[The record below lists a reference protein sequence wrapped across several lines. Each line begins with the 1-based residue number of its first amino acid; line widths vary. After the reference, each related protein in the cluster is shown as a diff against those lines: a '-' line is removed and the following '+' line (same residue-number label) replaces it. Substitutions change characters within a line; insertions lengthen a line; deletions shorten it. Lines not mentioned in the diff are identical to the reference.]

1 MMLQIICISI
11 FLLGAV
17 IGWLVVYFVRKY
29 KEYNPK
35 VLRDSMVLLLGGGCM
50 DFLLSLIDKQVALYA
65 FAAYLIGLAT
75 AFFLHWI
82 YQFIVAKIT
91 APKFMDPRS
100 KYELFSG
107 CSLSDTEKDARSM
120 VCYQLEIVNQGFQ
133 QLYEKLITEDEF
145 ITLVKK
151 SGLTRQAFED
161 LTSHPMGSQI
171 SGSLVHIYSLSP
183 YARLYFSCIGYP
195 HSGQDFFAML

>member
-1 MMLQIICISI
+1 MLRLVFVSV

-17 IGWLVVYFVRKY
+17 IGWLMVYFVRKY
-29 KEYNPK
+29 KKYNPK

-82 YQFIVAKIT
+82 YQLIVAKIT

-133 QLYEKLITEDEF
+133 QLCEKLITEDEF

-151 SGLTRQAFED
+151 SGLTRQVFEE
-161 LTSHPMGSQI
+161 LTSSPIGDMFLDP
-171 SGSLVHIYSLSP
+171 SLTAYIKVKNI
-183 YARLYFSCIGYP
+183 
-195 HSGQDFFAML
+195 FFVDDVPNGKES

>member
-1 MMLQIICISI
+1 MMLRLVFVSL

-29 KEYNPK
+29 KDHNPK
-35 VLRDSMVLLLGGGCM
+35 GLRETIVLFLGGGCL
-50 DFLLSLIDKQVALYA
+50 DLLLSLIDKQVAIDA
-65 FAAYLIGLAT
+65 FTAYIIGFAT

-107 CSLSDTEKDARSM
+107 CSLSDTEKEARSL

-133 QLYEKLITEDEF
+133 QLCEKLITEDEF

-151 SGLTRQAFED
+151 SGLARQTFEE
-161 LTSHPMGSQI
+161 LTSHPMGDMF
-171 SGSLVHIYSLSP
+171 LSP
-183 YARLYFSCIGYP
+183 ALTAYMRAKNIFDTIEGDVLT
-195 HSGQDFFAML
+195 DK

>member
-1 MMLQIICISI
+1 MLRIILISV

-29 KEYNPK
+29 KVHNPK
-35 VLRDSMVLLLGGGCM
+35 GLRETIVLFLGGGCM
-50 DFLLSLIDKQVALYA
+50 DLLLSLIDKQIAIYA
-65 FAAYLIGLAT
+65 FSAYIVGFAV

-82 YQFIVAKIT
+82 YQFIVVKIT

-107 CSLSDTEKDARSM
+107 CSLSDTEKNARSM
-120 VCYQLEIVNQGFQ
+120 VCYQLEVVNQGFL
-133 QLYEKLITEDEF
+133 QLSKKLITEDEF

-151 SGLTRQAFED
+151 SGLTRQAFEE
-161 LTSHPMGSQI
+161 LTTDPMGDMF
-171 SGSLVHIYSLSP
+171 LSP
-183 YARLYFSCIGYP
+183 ALTAYIEAKNVFDAIEG
-195 HSGQDFFAML
+195 DVITDK

>member
-1 MMLQIICISI
+1 MLRMISVSL
-11 FLLGAV
+11 FLFGATV
-17 IGWLVVYFVRKY
+17 GWLIVYFVRKY
-29 KEYNPK
+29 KEHNPK
-35 VLRDSMVLLLGGGCM
+35 GLRETIVLFLGGGCM
-50 DFLLSLIDKQVALYA
+50 ELFLSLIDKQVALYA
-65 FAAYLIGLAT
+65 FIAYIIGFAT

-107 CSLSDTEKDARSM
+107 CSLSDTEKDARTM
-120 VCYQLEIVNQGFQ
+120 VGYQLEIVNQGFQ
-133 QLYEKLITEDEF
+133 QLCEKLITEDEF

-161 LTSHPMGSQI
+161 LTSHPLGDMF
-171 SGSLVHIYSLSP
+171 LSP
-183 YARLYFSCIGYP
+183 ALTAYIRAKNIFDAIERDAADRQITG
-195 HSGQDFFAML
+195 D

>member
-1 MMLQIICISI
+1 MLRLVFVSL

-29 KEYNPK
+29 KDHNPK
-35 VLRDSMVLLLGGGCM
+35 GLRDTIMLFLGGGCL
-50 DFLLSLIDKQVALYA
+50 DLLLSLIDRQVAIDA
-65 FAAYLIGLAT
+65 FTAYIIGFAT

-107 CSLSDTEKDARSM
+107 CNLSDTEKDARSL
-120 VCYQLEIVNQGFQ
+120 VCYQLEIVNQGFL
-133 QLYEKLITEDEF
+133 QLCEKLITEDEF

-161 LTSHPMGSQI
+161 LTSHPMGDMF
-171 SGSLVHIYSLSP
+171 LSP
-183 YARLYFSCIGYP
+183 ALTAYMRAKNIFDAIEGDV
-195 HSGQDFFAML
+195 QTDK

>member
-1 MMLQIICISI
+1 MMLRLVLVSL

-29 KEYNPK
+29 KDHNPK
-35 VLRDSMVLLLGGGCM
+35 GLRDTIMLFLGGGCL
-50 DFLLSLIDKQVALYA
+50 DLLLSLIDKQVAIDA
-65 FAAYLIGLAT
+65 FTAYIIGFAT

-82 YQFIVAKIT
+82 YQLIVAKIT
-91 APKFMDPRS
+91 APQFMDPRS

-133 QLYEKLITEDEF
+133 QLCEKLMTEDEF

-151 SGLTRQAFED
+151 SGLTRQAFQE
-161 LTSHPMGSQI
+161 LTSHPLGDMF
-171 SGSLVHIYSLSP
+171 LSP
-183 YARLYFSCIGYP
+183 ALAAYIRAKNIFDAIEIDTLE
-195 HSGQDFFAML
+195 DN

>member
-1 MMLQIICISI
+1 MMLRMISVSL
-11 FLLGAV
+11 FLFGATV
-17 IGWLVVYFVRKY
+17 GWLIVYFVRQY
-29 KEYNPK
+29 KEHNPK
-35 VLRDSMVLLLGGGCM
+35 GLRETIVLFLGGGCM
-50 DFLLSLIDKQVALYA
+50 ELLLSLIDNQVALYA
-65 FAAYLIGLAT
+65 FIAYIIGFAT

-107 CSLSDTEKDARSM
+107 CNLSDTEKDARSL

-133 QLYEKLITEDEF
+133 QLCEKLITEDEF

-161 LTSHPMGSQI
+161 LTSHPMGDMF
-171 SGSLVHIYSLSP
+171 LSP
-183 YARLYFSCIGYP
+183 ALTAYIRAKNVFDTIEGDALANKKDNR
-195 HSGQDFFAML
+195 

>member
-1 MMLQIICISI
+1 MLRIILISV

-29 KEYNPK
+29 KDHNPK
-35 VLRDSMVLLLGGGCM
+35 GLRETIVLFLGGGCL
-50 DFLLSLIDKQVALYA
+50 DLLLSPIDKQIALYA
-65 FAAYLIGLAT
+65 FSAYILGFTI

-133 QLYEKLITEDEF
+133 QLCEKLITEDEF
-145 ITLVKK
+145 MALVKK
-151 SGLTRQAFED
+151 SGLTRQTFDE
-161 LTSHPMGSQI
+161 LTSHPMGDMF
-171 SGSLVHIYSLSP
+171 LSP
-183 YARLYFSCIGYP
+183 ALAAYIRAKNIFDAIEIDTLE
-195 HSGQDFFAML
+195 DN

>member
-1 MMLQIICISI
+1 MLRLVFVSL

-29 KEYNPK
+29 KDHNPK
-35 VLRDSMVLLLGGGCM
+35 GLRETIVLFLGGGCL
-50 DFLLSLIDKQVALYA
+50 DLLLSLIDKQVAIDA
-65 FAAYLIGLAT
+65 FTAYIIGFAT

-107 CSLSDTEKDARSM
+107 CNLSDTEKDARSL
-120 VCYQLEIVNQGFQ
+120 VYYQLEIVNQGFL
-133 QLYEKLITEDEF
+133 QLCEKLITEDEF
-145 ITLVKK
+145 VTLVKK

-161 LTSHPMGSQI
+161 LTSHPMGNMF
-171 SGSLVHIYSLSP
+171 LSP
-183 YARLYFSCIGYP
+183 ALTAYMRAKNIFDVIEIDTLE
-195 HSGQDFFAML
+195 DN

>member
-1 MMLQIICISI
+1 MLRLVFVSV

-50 DFLLSLIDKQVALYA
+50 DLLLSLIDKQVAIYS
-65 FAAYLIGLAT
+65 FAAYLIGLFT

-82 YQFIVAKIT
+82 YQLIVAKIT
-91 APKFMDPRS
+91 APQFMDPRS

-107 CSLSDTEKDARSM
+107 CNLSDTEKDARAM
-120 VCYQLEIVNQGFQ
+120 VGYQLEIVNQGFQ
-133 QLYEKLITEDEF
+133 QLCEKLITEDEF

-151 SGLTRQAFED
+151 SGLTRQAFEE
-161 LTSHPMGSQI
+161 LTSHPMGDMF
-171 SGSLVHIYSLSP
+171 LSP
-183 YARLYFSCIGYP
+183 ALTAYMRAKNIFDAIESDELA
-195 HSGQDFFAML
+195 DK

>member
-1 MMLQIICISI
+1 MLRLVFVSL

-29 KEYNPK
+29 KDHNPK
-35 VLRDSMVLLLGGGCM
+35 GLRDTIMLFLGGGCL
-50 DFLLSLIDKQVALYA
+50 DLLLSLIDKQVAIYA
-65 FAAYLIGLAT
+65 FSAYIFGFAT

-82 YQFIVAKIT
+82 YQLIVAKIT

-107 CSLSDTEKDARSM
+107 CSLSDTEKEARSL

-133 QLYEKLITEDEF
+133 QLCEKLITEDDF

-161 LTSHPMGSQI
+161 LTSHPMGDMF
-171 SGSLVHIYSLSP
+171 LSP
-183 YARLYFSCIGYP
+183 ALTAYMRAKNIFDVIEGDVLTDKITG
-195 HSGQDFFAML
+195 D

>member
-1 MMLQIICISI
+1 MLRLVFVSV

-29 KEYNPK
+29 KKYNPK

-50 DFLLSLIDKQVALYA
+50 DFLLSLIDKQVAIYA
-65 FAAYLIGLAT
+65 FAAYLIGLFT

-107 CSLSDTEKDARSM
+107 CSLSDTEKDAGSM

-133 QLYEKLITEDEF
+133 QLCEKLITEDEF
-145 ITLVKK
+145 ITLVQK

-161 LTSHPMGSQI
+161 LTSHPLGDMF
-171 SGSLVHIYSLSP
+171 LSP
-183 YARLYFSCIGYP
+183 ALTAYIRAKNIFDVIERDAADRQIIV
-195 HSGQDFFAML
+195 D

>member
-1 MMLQIICISI
+1 MLRIILISV

-29 KEYNPK
+29 KDHNPK
-35 VLRDSMVLLLGGGCM
+35 GLRETFVLFLGGGCM
-50 DFLLSLIDKQVALYA
+50 DLLLSLIDKQIALYA
-65 FAAYLIGLAT
+65 FSTYIVGFAT

-107 CSLSDTEKDARSM
+107 CSLSDTEKDARTM
-120 VCYQLEIVNQGFQ
+120 VGYQLEIVNQGFQ
-133 QLYEKLITEDEF
+133 QLCEKLITEDEF

-161 LTSHPMGSQI
+161 LTSHPLGDMF
-171 SGSLVHIYSLSP
+171 LSP
-183 YARLYFSCIGYP
+183 ALTAYIRAKNIFDAIERDAADRQITG
-195 HSGQDFFAML
+195 D

>member
-1 MMLQIICISI
+1 MLRLVFVSV

-29 KEYNPK
+29 KKYNPK

-50 DFLLSLIDKQVALYA
+50 DFLLSLIDKQVAIYA
-65 FAAYLIGLAT
+65 FAAYLIGFFT

-133 QLYEKLITEDEF
+133 QLCEKLITEDEF

-161 LTSHPMGSQI
+161 LTSHPLGDMF
-171 SGSLVHIYSLSP
+171 LSP
-183 YARLYFSCIGYP
+183 ALTAYMRAKNIFDVIDRDTLT
-195 HSGQDFFAML
+195 DK

>member
-1 MMLQIICISI
+1 MLQLVFVSV

-29 KEYNPK
+29 KDHNPK
-35 VLRDSMVLLLGGGCM
+35 GLRETIVLFLGGGCM
-50 DFLLSLIDKQVALYA
+50 DLLLSLIDKQIALYA
-65 FAAYLIGLAT
+65 FCAYIVGFAT

-107 CSLSDTEKDARSM
+107 CSLSDTEKNARTM
-120 VCYQLEIVNQGFQ
+120 VAYQLEIVNQGFQ
-133 QLYEKLITEDEF
+133 QLCEKLITEDEF

-151 SGLTRQAFED
+151 SGLTRQTFEE
-161 LTSHPMGSQI
+161 LTSHPMGDMF
-171 SGSLVHIYSLSP
+171 LSP
-183 YARLYFSCIGYP
+183 ALTAYIRAKKIFDVIEGDALTDKSP
-195 HSGQDFFAML
+195 VSKSL

>member
-1 MMLQIICISI
+1 MLRMISVSL
-11 FLLGAV
+11 FLFGATV
-17 IGWLVVYFVRKY
+17 GWLIVYFVRKY
-29 KEYNPK
+29 KEHNPK
-35 VLRDSMVLLLGGGCM
+35 GLRETIVLFLGGGCM
-50 DFLLSLIDKQVALYA
+50 ELLLSLIDNQVALYA
-65 FAAYLIGLAT
+65 LIAYIIGFAT

-91 APKFMDPRS
+91 APKFLDPRS

-107 CSLSDTEKDARSM
+107 CNLSDTEKDARSL

-133 QLYEKLITEDEF
+133 QLCEKLITEDEF

-161 LTSHPMGSQI
+161 LTSHPMGDMF
-171 SGSLVHIYSLSP
+171 LSP
-183 YARLYFSCIGYP
+183 ALTAYIRAKNVFDTIEGDALANKKYNR
-195 HSGQDFFAML
+195 

>member
-1 MMLQIICISI
+1 MVLQIIFFSV
-11 FLLGAV
+11 FLFGAV

-29 KEYNPK
+29 KKYNPK
-35 VLRDSMVLLLGGGCM
+35 VLRDTIVLFLGGGCM
-50 DFLLSLIDKQVALYA
+50 DLLLSLIDKQTALYA
-65 FAAYLIGLAT
+65 FAAYLIGIAT
-75 AFFLHWI
+75 TFFLHWI

-107 CSLSDTEKDARSM
+107 CNLSDEEKDARSM

-161 LTSHPMGSQI
+161 LTSHPMGDMF
-171 SGSLVHIYSLSP
+171 LSP
-183 YARLYFSCIGYP
+183 ALAAYIRAKNIFDAIEIDTLE
-195 HSGQDFFAML
+195 DN

>member
-1 MMLQIICISI
+1 MMLRLVFVSL

-29 KEYNPK
+29 KDHNPK
-35 VLRDSMVLLLGGGCM
+35 GLRDTIMLFLGGGCL
-50 DFLLSLIDKQVALYA
+50 DLLLSLIDKQVAIYA
-65 FAAYLIGLAT
+65 FTAYIIGFAT

-107 CSLSDTEKDARSM
+107 CSLSDTEKEARSL

-133 QLYEKLITEDEF
+133 QLCEKLITEDEF
-145 ITLVKK
+145 IALVKK

-161 LTSHPMGSQI
+161 LTSHPIGDMF
-171 SGSLVHIYSLSP
+171 LSP
-183 YARLYFSCIGYP
+183 ALTAYIRAKNIFDTIEGDVLT
-195 HSGQDFFAML
+195 DK

>member
-1 MMLQIICISI
+1 MLRLVFVSL

-29 KEYNPK
+29 KDHNPK
-35 VLRDSMVLLLGGGCM
+35 GLRETIVLFLGGGCL
-50 DFLLSLIDKQVALYA
+50 DLLLSLIDKQVVAIDA
-65 FAAYLIGLAT
+65 FTAYIIGFAT

-107 CSLSDTEKDARSM
+107 CNLSDTEKDARSL

-133 QLYEKLITEDEF
+133 QLCEKLITEDEF

-151 SGLTRQAFED
+151 SGLTRQVFEE
-161 LTSHPMGSQI
+161 LTSHPMGDMF
-171 SGSLVHIYSLSP
+171 LSP
-183 YARLYFSCIGYP
+183 ALTAYIRAKNIFDAIECDSLACK
-195 HSGQDFFAML
+195 

>member
-1 MMLQIICISI
+1 MMLRMISVSL
-11 FLLGAV
+11 FLFGATV
-17 IGWLVVYFVRKY
+17 GWLIVYFVRKY
-29 KEYNPK
+29 KEHNPK
-35 VLRDSMVLLLGGGCM
+35 GLRETIVLFLGGGCM
-50 DFLLSLIDKQVALYA
+50 ELFLSLIDKQVALYA
-65 FAAYLIGLAT
+65 FIAYIIGFAT

-133 QLYEKLITEDEF
+133 QLCEKLITEDEF

-151 SGLTRQAFED
+151 SGLTRQTFEE
-161 LTSHPMGSQI
+161 LTSHPMGDMF
-171 SGSLVHIYSLSP
+171 LSP
-183 YARLYFSCIGYP
+183 ALTAYMRAKTIFDTIEGDVQT
-195 HSGQDFFAML
+195 GK

>member
-1 MMLQIICISI
+1 MLRLVFVSV

-35 VLRDSMVLLLGGGCM
+35 VLRDSMVLFLGGGCM
-50 DFLLSLIDKQVALYA
+50 DLLLSLIDKQSALYA
-65 FAAYLIGLAT
+65 FAAYLIGIAV

-82 YQFIVAKIT
+82 YQLIVAKIT

-107 CSLSDTEKDARSM
+107 CSLSDKEKGARAM
-120 VCYQLEIVNQGFQ
+120 VGYQLEIVNQGFL
-133 QLYEKLITEDEF
+133 QLSEKLITEDEF
-145 ITLVKK
+145 IALVKK
-151 SGLTRQAFED
+151 SGLTRQVFEE
-161 LTSHPMGSQI
+161 LTNHPLGDMFLSPALTDI
-171 SGSLVHIYSLSP
+171 SGQRIYL
-183 YARLYFSCIGYP
+183 
-195 HSGQDFFAML
+195 M

>member
-1 MMLQIICISI
+1 MMLRLVFVSL

-29 KEYNPK
+29 KDHNPK
-35 VLRDSMVLLLGGGCM
+35 GLRDTIMLFLGGGCL
-50 DFLLSLIDKQVALYA
+50 DLLLSLIDKQVAIDA
-65 FAAYLIGLAT
+65 FTAYIIGFAT

-82 YQFIVAKIT
+82 YQLIVAKIT

-133 QLYEKLITEDEF
+133 QLCEKLITEDEF
-145 ITLVKK
+145 INLVKK

-161 LTSHPMGSQI
+161 LTSHPLGDMF
-171 SGSLVHIYSLSP
+171 LSP
-183 YARLYFSCIGYP
+183 ALTAYIRAKNIFDAIEGDVLT
-195 HSGQDFFAML
+195 DK

>member
-1 MMLQIICISI
+1 MLRLVFVSV

-65 FAAYLIGLAT
+65 FAAYLIGLFT

-82 YQFIVAKIT
+82 YQLIVAKIT

-107 CSLSDTEKDARSM
+107 CNLSDTEKDARPL
-120 VCYQLEIVNQGFQ
+120 VCYQLEIVNQGFL
-133 QLYEKLITEDEF
+133 QLCEKLITEDEF

-161 LTSHPMGSQI
+161 LTSHPLGDMF
-171 SGSLVHIYSLSP
+171 LSP
-183 YARLYFSCIGYP
+183 ALAAYIRAKNIFDAIEIDTLE
-195 HSGQDFFAML
+195 DN

>member
-1 MMLQIICISI
+1 MLRLVFVSV

-50 DFLLSLIDKQVALYA
+50 DFLLSLIDRQVALYA
-65 FAAYLIGLAT
+65 FAAYLIGLFT

-82 YQFIVAKIT
+82 YQLIVVKIT

-133 QLYEKLITEDEF
+133 QLCEKLITEDEF

-151 SGLTRQAFED
+151 SGLTRQAFKD
-161 LTSHPMGSQI
+161 LTSHPMGDMF
-171 SGSLVHIYSLSP
+171 LSP
-183 YARLYFSCIGYP
+183 ALTAYIRAKNVFDAIEGDVLTEKSP
-195 HSGQDFFAML
+195 VSKNL

>member
-1 MMLQIICISI
+1 MLRLVFVSL

-29 KEYNPK
+29 KDHNPK
-35 VLRDSMVLLLGGGCM
+35 GLRETIVLFLGGGCM
-50 DFLLSLIDKQVALYA
+50 ELLLSLRDKQVALYA
-65 FAAYLIGLAT
+65 FIAYIIGFAT

-133 QLYEKLITEDEF
+133 QLCEKLITEDEF

-151 SGLTRQAFED
+151 SGLTRLAFED
-161 LTSHPMGSQI
+161 LTSHPMGDMF
-171 SGSLVHIYSLSP
+171 LSP
-183 YARLYFSCIGYP
+183 ALTAYIRAKNIFDAIERDAADRQIIV
-195 HSGQDFFAML
+195 D

>member
-1 MMLQIICISI
+1 MLRLVFVSL

-29 KEYNPK
+29 KDHNPK
-35 VLRDSMVLLLGGGCM
+35 GLRDTIMLFLGGGCL
-50 DFLLSLIDKQVALYA
+50 DLLLSLIDQQVAIYA
-65 FAAYLIGLAT
+65 FTAYIIGFAT

-107 CSLSDTEKDARSM
+107 CNLSDKEKDARSM

-133 QLYEKLITEDEF
+133 QLCEKLITEDEF

-151 SGLTRQAFED
+151 SGLTRHAFEE
-161 LTSHPMGSQI
+161 LTSHPMGDMF
-171 SGSLVHIYSLSP
+171 LSP
-183 YARLYFSCIGYP
+183 ALAAYIRAKNIFDAIEIDTLE
-195 HSGQDFFAML
+195 DN

>member
-1 MMLQIICISI
+1 MLRLVFVSL

-29 KEYNPK
+29 KDHNPK
-35 VLRDSMVLLLGGGCM
+35 GLRDTIMLFLGGGCL
-50 DFLLSLIDKQVALYA
+50 DLLLSLIDRQVAIDA
-65 FAAYLIGLAT
+65 FTAYIIGFAT

-82 YQFIVAKIT
+82 YQLIVAKIT
-91 APKFMDPRS
+91 APQFMDPRS

-107 CSLSDTEKDARSM
+107 CNLSDTEKDARPL

-133 QLYEKLITEDEF
+133 QLCEKLITEDEF

-161 LTSHPMGSQI
+161 LTSHPLGDMF
-171 SGSLVHIYSLSP
+171 LSP
-183 YARLYFSCIGYP
+183 ALTAYVRAKNIFDAIEGDV
-195 HSGQDFFAML
+195 QTDK

>member
-1 MMLQIICISI
+1 MLRMISVSL
-11 FLLGAV
+11 FLFGATV
-17 IGWLVVYFVRKY
+17 GWLIVYFVRKY
-29 KEYNPK
+29 KEHNPK
-35 VLRDSMVLLLGGGCM
+35 GLRETIVLFLGGGCM
-50 DFLLSLIDKQVALYA
+50 ELFLSLIDKQVALYA
-65 FAAYLIGLAT
+65 FIAYIIGFAT

-133 QLYEKLITEDEF
+133 QLCEKLITEDEF

-151 SGLTRQAFED
+151 SGLTRQTFEE
-161 LTSHPMGSQI
+161 LTCHPMGDMF
-171 SGSLVHIYSLSP
+171 LSP
-183 YARLYFSCIGYP
+183 ALTAYMRAKTIFDTIEGDV
-195 HSGQDFFAML
+195 QTDK